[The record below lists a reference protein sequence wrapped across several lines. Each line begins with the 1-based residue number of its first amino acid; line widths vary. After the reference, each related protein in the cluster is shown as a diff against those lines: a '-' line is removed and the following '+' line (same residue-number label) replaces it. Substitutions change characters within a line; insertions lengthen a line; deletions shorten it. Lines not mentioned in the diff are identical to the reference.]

1 MLLIYSA
8 RRRDNALSAFDQ
20 AARNDRLVAE
30 AGRDD
35 HRSSCHGFV
44 GLPFGRCSV
53 TFSRSGSVARL
64 AARIAVGS
72 QDGSYV
78 GKSEENQI
86 WGWQSLPDP
95 CRAGFC
101 ESRFAIRR

>member
-1 MLLIYSA
+1 VLLIYSA
-8 RRRDNALSAFDQ
+8 HRRDYALSAFDQ
-20 AARNDRLVAE
+20 VARNDRLVTE

-35 HRSSCHGFV
+35 HRPSCHGFV
-44 GLPFGRCSV
+44 GLPFGRSSFAFNRSV
-53 TFSRSGSVARL
+53 SVARL

-86 WGWQSLPDP
+86 WGWQSPPDP
-95 CRAGFC
+95 SRAGFC

>member
-8 RRRDNALSAFDQ
+8 HRRDYALSAFDRV
-20 AARNDRLVAE
+20 ARNDRVVNEGWARRSPAE
-30 AGRDD
+30 LSRVRRPAFG
-35 HRSSCHGFV
+35 RSSFASN
-44 GLPFGRCSV
+44 RSV
-53 TFSRSGSVARL
+53 SVARL

-86 WGWQSLPDP
+86 WGWQSPPDP